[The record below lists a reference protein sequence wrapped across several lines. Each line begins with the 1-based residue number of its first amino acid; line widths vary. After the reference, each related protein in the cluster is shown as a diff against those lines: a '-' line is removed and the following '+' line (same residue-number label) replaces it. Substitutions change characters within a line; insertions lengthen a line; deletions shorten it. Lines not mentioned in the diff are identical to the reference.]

1 MRAAN
6 RLVLALACMGVAT
19 IASAQ
24 SRFQDDGRGA
34 GVAYDFARVVD
45 AHPIYEDVGYAEPR
59 EVCWNEPVRH
69 VYHEP
74 APRYRR
80 HGSDTPEI
88 VGGIIG
94 GLVGNQ
100 FGSGSGRAA
109 ATVAG
114 VALGAS
120 IARDAER
127 DSRYYGGYDGY
138 GRRYERTS
146 YERRCELREDYRS
159 ERELVGYEVTWDYNG
174 TIGQSFSRQH
184 PGSEIRVRV
193 AVEPADF

>member
-1 MRAAN
+1 MRSAN
-6 RLVLALACMGVAT
+6 RLILTLACLGVAT
-19 IASAQ
+19 TASAQ
-24 SRFQDDGRGA
+24 SGFYDDRPAA
-34 GVAYDFARVVD
+34 GVGYDFARVVD
-45 AHPIYEDVGYAEPR
+45 ARPVYEEVGYAEPR

-69 VYHEP
+69 VYQEP
-74 APRYRR
+74 APRYHRR
-80 HGSDTPEI
+80 GSDTPEI

-127 DSRYYGGYDGY
+127 DSRYYDGY
-138 GRRYERTS
+138 SRRYERTT
-146 YERRCELREDYRS
+146 YERRCELQEDYRS

-174 TIGQSFSRQH
+174 TIGHSFARQH

-193 AVEPADF
+193 AVEPADY

>member
-6 RLVLALACMGVAT
+6 RWVLALACMGVAT

-45 AHPIYEDVGYAEPR
+45 AHPVYEDVGYAEPR
-59 EVCWNEPVRH
+59 EVCWDEPVRH

-127 DSRYYGGYDGY
+127 DSRYYGGY

-146 YERRCELREDYRS
+146 YERRCALREAYRS
-159 ERELVGYEVTWDYNG
+159 ERELVGYEVTWDYKG
-174 TIGQSFSRQH
+174 TIGRSFSRQH